1 MINQFFDHRE
11 IVLKKTPFGNIY
23 YDVEIEKE
31 WDVQFDITKAKELLL
46 EVKMVCDKYKLPF
59 FLIYGTALGA
69 YRDKN
74 FIFHDYDIDLGIYK
88 KDTTILQKVLEELV
102 QSYGY
107 KVYKISELEESVG
120 IVKNHIPIEFGIFS
134 KIGRYYTYDNMKV
147 NRIKAPFIESLE
159 PITFLGES
167 FLVPNPIEEYLSFQ
181 YGKSWRVEIKDFY
194 NPYQRY
200 ISRPIARILSVFF
213 SPQRSKSLADI
224 VAESIKKVYQ
234 RIKN

>member
-1 MINQFFDHRE
+1 MLKEFFNHRE
-11 IVLKKTPFGNIY
+11 IVLRETSFGNIY

-88 KDTTILQKVLEELV
+88 KDTTILQKVLDELV
-102 QSYGY
+102 QNYDY
-107 KVYKISELEESVG
+107 RVYKISELEESVG
-120 IVKNHIPIEFGIFS
+120 IVKDHTPIEFGIYS
-134 KIGRYYTYDNMKV
+134 KINRYYTFDSQKV
-147 NRIKAPFIESLE
+147 NRIKATFLE
-159 PITFLGES
+159 NLEYITFLDES
-167 FLVPNPIEEYLSFQ
+167 FLIPNNIEEYLDFQ
-181 YGKSWRVEIKDFY
+181 YGKDWRVEIKDFY

-200 ISRPIARILSVFF
+200 ISRPIARVLSIFL
-213 SPQRSKSLADI
+213 SSQKSKLFADT
-224 VAESIKKVYQ
+224 VAESVRKVYQ
-234 RIKN
+234 SIKS